1 MPAQVQR
8 MPLWLAV
15 GITVVVALP
24 FGLLLKGFNLV
35 LWIAFTVWGVYL
47 AMGGT
52 PAAAKRLLP
61 AYAAGALSGALV
73 HMSALALSSWVTTP
87 QWTFDNGAPVV
98 PVTIAY
104 FVGFCVV
111 VWWMR
116 FSELVQTSSLAYFT
130 GIALTLGAVFTG
142 MGDTG
147 YVGHNPN
154 QYVYVVGA
162 LIVSVLSSALG
173 CAIGALSVWLN
184 GVRQPAAEAVAVRE
198 GEQTEAQPA

>member
-52 PAAAKRLLP
+52 PQAVRRLLP
-61 AYAAGALSGALV
+61 AYAGGAVSAALV
-73 HMSALALSSWVTTP
+73 HMFALLLSTWVTTP
-87 QWTFDNGAPVV
+87 RWTFDNGALIV

-116 FSELVQTSSLAYFT
+116 FSEVVQASSLAYFT

-162 LIVSVLSSALG
+162 LIVSVLSCVLG
-173 CAIGALSVWLN
+173 CAIAALSVWLN
-184 GVRQPAAEAVAVRE
+184 GVRQPEAQAATRTPGTA
-198 GEQTEAQPA
+198 QAQPA

>member
-1 MPAQVQR
+1 MPAQVRR

-52 PAAAKRLLP
+52 PQAAKRLLP
-61 AYAAGALSGALV
+61 AYAGGAASGALV
-73 HMSALALSSWVTTP
+73 HMFALALSSWITTP
-87 QWTFDNGAPVV
+87 RWTFDNGALIV
-98 PVTIAY
+98 PVTLAY

-147 YVGHNPN
+147 YVGHSPN
-154 QYVYVVGA
+154 QYVYVIGA
-162 LIVSVLSSALG
+162 LIVSVLSSVLG
-173 CAIGALSVWLN
+173 CAIAALSVWLN
-184 GVRQPAAEAVAVRE
+184 GVRQPAPEAAAAPVGTA
-198 GEQTEAQPA
+198 EAQPA